1 MKKFNR
7 KSEVKPVA
15 NEKLSGVV
23 PGLLRFIDD
32 AEKGVPLS
40 IAPMPEF
47 GDVITEIAREGA
59 KRLLTEALECEI
71 AARLA
76 KYESVRDEH
85 GHKPIVRNGHCQTR
99 TILTGVG
106 GIEVTQP
113 QARDKREKAERE
125 PFPSK
130 ILPPYLRKAK
140 TLEEFIPIL
149 YLRGVS
155 TGGMEP

>member
-1 MKKFNR
+1 
-7 KSEVKPVA
+7 
-15 NEKLSGVV
+15 V
-23 PGLLRFIDD
+23 PSLLRFVDD
-32 AEKGVPLS
+32 AEKEVPLS

-47 GDVITEIAREGA
+47 GDLITELARLGA
-59 KRLLTEALECEI
+59 GKLLTEALECEI
-71 AARLA
+71 AEHLA

-85 GHKPIVRNGHCQTR
+85 GHKPIVRNGHCNHFDG
-99 TILTGVG
+99 LTGVG

-113 QARDKREKAERE
+113 RARDKREKAERE

-130 ILPPYLRKAK
+130 ILPPYLRKTK

-155 TGGMEP
+155 TGGMEPTF